1 MLEMISHQGQYSLS
15 SRQDYSFYGN
25 IFVIIVNYLT
35 SGIRFKLYIDD
46 QGIIVVDDPGLKTLA
61 NATLNG
67 FFEIEEW
74 SVLVEG
80 YVALSQKVYEETGWF
95 CCYFIGDVEADE
107 LYITTFNEEV
117 TFDIVESV
125 LSNY

>member
-1 MLEMISHQGQYSLS
+1 M
-15 SRQDYSFYGN
+15 
-25 IFVIIVNYLT
+25 
-35 SGIRFKLYIDD
+35 
-46 QGIIVVDDPGLKTLA
+46 KTLA